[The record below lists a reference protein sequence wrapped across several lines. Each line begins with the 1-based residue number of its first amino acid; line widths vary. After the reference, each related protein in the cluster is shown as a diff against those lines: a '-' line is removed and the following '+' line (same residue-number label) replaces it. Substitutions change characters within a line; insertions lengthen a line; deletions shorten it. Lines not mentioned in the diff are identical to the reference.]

1 MLRTCLLNSKTN
13 TRAPNTTAFMK
24 SVLTSCMVS
33 LVALKSQS
41 PDPGGE
47 TDEGLDLPPRWSM
60 FSDYRTTL
68 FLPIPSIQTMRETLP
83 RIRGLNYFRSHRSH
97 TSRIQNYFPS
107 SKLAIG
113 CVGCLVALFG
123 LGAFCSPQA
132 GSDLAKETAKSIVL
146 HDVADGNYIPFIE
159 LLRAGPFRSAKSLLG
174 MVQHRIL

>member
-1 MLRTCLLNSKTN
+1 MKDWTYPRDGPCFRTI
-13 TRAPNTTAFMK
+13 
-24 SVLTSCMVS
+24 
-33 LVALKSQS
+33 
-41 PDPGGE
+41 
-47 TDEGLDLPPRWSM
+47 GLHYFCRFRQYKQFES
-60 FSDYRTTL
+60 
-68 FLPIPSIQTMRETLP
+68 TLP

-123 LGAFCSPQA
+123 LGAFVVVHKQ
-132 GSDLAKETAKSIVL
+132 SDLAKETPKSIVL